1 MPPNL
6 LVRAAFVRGE
16 LENVERKDHSDK
28 NGVRTNFILQNIY
41 SYILG
46 EKYCYNA
53 VCAVNDKE
61 VNVLKQLKETVKAF
75 QLNYADTVKSL
86 CTEIEVN
93 EDTVSSVILGVANEL
108 FCEGITWSR
117 IIALFVFVGELTI
130 LCLSNNLPVHIV
142 DVVYESFSRLVEEQL
157 ECWVHDHDG
166 WEGISSLSIAQQ
178 ENSSKLSNPGW
189 AKSLFY
195 NTVRMIGTVAQIA
208 NYKDQVVPSKLF

>member
-1 MPPNL
+1 
-6 LVRAAFVRGE
+6 
-16 LENVERKDHSDK
+16 LE
-28 NGVRTNFILQNIY
+28 
-41 SYILG
+41 
-46 EKYCYNA
+46 
-53 VCAVNDKE
+53 
-61 VNVLKQLKETVKAF
+61 QLKETVKAF

-93 EDTVSSVILGVANEL
+93 EDTVNSVILGVANEL

-117 IIALFVFVGELTI
+117 IIALFVFVGELTK
-130 LCLSNNLPVHIV
+130 LCLLNNLPVHIV
-142 DVVYESFSRLVEEQL
+142 DVVYECFSRLVKEKL

-166 WEGISSLSIAQQ
+166 WEGISSLSIAQP

-208 NYKDQVVPSKLF
+208 NYKDQVVSSKLF